1 MYISESL
8 KILKNIKKLGP
19 NTIKNNLYLFK
30 FKNRNKENVLHLAII
45 NTDYYLVNKILDIID
60 SYHELLFLINEVT
73 YYNETPLS
81 LAEKKNCPNNILSL
95 LKKIYNDFNNNKNSS
110 KNSSD
115 QNELLL
121 NSIKPKGLNNIHG
134 SCYLNTV
141 LQCFFHV
148 KPLSLFFLKEK
159 SKFYENSF
167 SKAYLSVILGL
178 CDNNKPSFKPLKFKE
193 ALIEK
198 NPNYDSF
205 GCDPKDVIIDFLFF
219 MNQELLDDELSFQ
232 LNNKINKCNKEEL
245 FKYNKEQYENTK
257 TIISELFGWFKQI
270 NRNCFLCSQ
279 TTYEFIF
286 DFYFI
291 FNLQKI
297 SQNIKNEPLNLINCF
312 KDYFKNEKRIFTCQ
326 NCHKKISGTI
336 ENRICV
342 LPKYLIIIL
351 DRGKN
356 DKYNCQVDFDNTLD
370 LREVT
375 EQIEKEG
382 YNAEYE
388 LIGATFLLGLSGAG
402 HTVAFCKHFDG
413 EYYLF
418 DDSNYKWK
426 QLNELNYLKS
436 SYKAFLLFYERKNY

>member
-1 MYISESL
+1 MYYSESL
-8 KILKNIKKLGP
+8 KILKNIKDLGP
-19 NTIKNNLYLFK
+19 NKIKNNLNLFK

-45 NTDYYLVNKILDIID
+45 NTDYYLVIKILDIIH

-73 YYNETPLS
+73 DKNETPLS

-95 LKKIYNDFNNNKNSS
+95 LKKIYNDFTNNKNSS

-167 SKAYLSVILGL
+167 SKAYLSVIIGL
-178 CDNNKPSFKPLKFKE
+178 CDNKASFKPLKFKE

-279 TTYEFIF
+279 TSYEFIF

-297 SQNIKNEPLNLINCF
+297 SRNIKNEPLNLINCF

-356 DKYNCQVDFDNTLD
+356 DKSNCQVDFDYTLD
-370 LREVT
+370 LGEVT

-382 YNAEYE
+382 YNTQYE

-413 EYYLF
+413 QYYLF
-418 DDSNYKWK
+418 NDSNYNRK
-426 QLNELNYLKS
+426 ELNDLKY